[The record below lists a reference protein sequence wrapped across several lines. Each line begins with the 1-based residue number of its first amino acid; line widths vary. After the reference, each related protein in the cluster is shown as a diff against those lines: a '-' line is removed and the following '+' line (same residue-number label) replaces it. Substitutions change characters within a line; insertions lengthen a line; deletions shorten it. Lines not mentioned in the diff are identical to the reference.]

1 MDELFTQRAKAVLA
15 IAQEEAKYFK
25 HQAVGSEH
33 ILLALVIEQNGI
45 AGKTLR
51 EMNITEN
58 DIREEIE
65 HLTGYG

>member
-33 ILLALVIEQNGI
+33 ILLALNKTGLP
-45 AGKTLR
+45 AKPCGK
-51 EMNITEN
+51 
-58 DIREEIE
+58 
-65 HLTGYG
+65 